1 MRNLLTEV
9 SKMKNMMGL
18 TEAEKPKY
26 SPEVKSLVAVLKD
39 NKVYSAQI
47 QKFINKI
54 EEYSKDGLVDFG
66 LVTRGIL
73 KTLKLKGNKDINIF
87 EFFKQLT
94 KSLEKRKTKKE
105 VVSPEEEPSILD
117 KDIYKK
123 ELFFLQ
129 VELLKLQEWLK
140 QTGKT
145 VIIVFEGRDSA
156 GKGSTIKK
164 FTENLN
170 PRYYKVIALGI
181 PTPDERKNWWD
192 RYRNQ
197 IEKGKINFFDRSW
210 YNRGLVEPV
219 MGYGSSEE
227 YEDFM
232 DNVQDFEESLVIDG
246 DYLFKL
252 WFSIDKET
260 QAKRFDFRQK
270 SPLKY
275 WKYSENDE
283 KMQDVWEKFTEYKQ
297 KLFDKTSTVNHP
309 WVVLDSNDKKIS
321 GLNSIRYV
329 LQNIPYTNKDE
340 DVLNKDFPEAMTV
353 LKPNINE
360 QSVFDD
366 INKTMGFNQ
375 SNKEPNFMDK
385 WSSMAPP
392 KDQMKPDSGG
402 VVSDI
407 NKTIKSG
414 LETAK
419 KSLDKKSSNPNDVEV
434 RTVSNKLRQF
444 IKCSEGGDK
453 EKKCEPALT
462 SYRFPGEKY
471 DTVGWGHYGE
481 DVSNSYKKITKSVAE
496 DLFNKDIEKN
506 TGCVTRMLDRWKSQ
520 GLKTYKL
527 TQGQFD
533 AIVSYTFNSGCG
545 GSGDPEHP
553 GLLGSKFIQQTKLGN
568 HEKAAEI
575 LKNENIIQPGHKVR
589 REKESNM
596 YKGIYS

>member
-9 SKMKNMMGL
+9 NKMKNIMGL
-18 TEAEKPKY
+18 NEQNKPKY
-26 SPEVKSLVAVLKD
+26 SPEVKSIVDLLKD

-54 EEYSKDGLVDFG
+54 EDYSKEGLVDFG
-66 LVTRGIL
+66 LLTRGL
-73 KTLKLKGNKDINIF
+73 KKTLKLKGSRDINVF
-87 EFFKQLT
+87 EFLKQLT
-94 KSLEKRKTKKE
+94 KSLEKRQNKKDKE
-105 VVSPEEEPSILD
+105 IVSPEEEPSILP

-140 QTGKT
+140 NTGKT

-170 PRYYKVIALGI
+170 PRFYKVIALGI

-219 MGYGSSEE
+219 MGYGTPEE

-232 DNVQDFEESLVIDG
+232 ENVQDFEESLVIDG
-246 DYLFKL
+246 DFLFKL

-283 KMQDVWEKFTEYKQ
+283 KMQDVWEKFTEYKE

-321 GLNSIRYV
+321 GLNAIRYV

-340 DVLNKDFPEAMTV
+340 DILNKDFPEAMSV
-353 LKPNINE
+353 LRPEINE
-360 QSVFDD
+360 QITPVEFFDKYFGSDEEDDSGSVFDD
-366 INKTMGFNQ
+366 VRKAMKTKTQMSGSKPKGVSDKLVDFVGKIEFFVPCVYDDAKGGKCVRGEVDCCLKGRTPSGTPTIGFGTVYYPDGRKV
-375 SNKEPNFMDK
+375 S
-385 WSSMAPP
+385 P
-392 KDQMKPDSGG
+392 KDPPITKERAKQFL
-402 VVSDI
+402 
-407 NKTIKSG
+407 KTN
-414 LETAK
+414 
-419 KSLDKKSSNPNDVEV
+419 LDKLANNILNLYPNLNQQQLDAMSSLCYQVGFAGCTTKAPKLSASLKKGPNSPEV
-434 RTVSNKLRQF
+434 
-444 IKCSEGGDK
+444 
-453 EKKCEPALT
+453 
-462 SYRFPGEKY
+462 
-471 DTVGWGHYGE
+471 
-481 DVSNSYKKITKSVAE
+481 
-496 DLFNKDIEKN
+496 KN
-506 TGCVTRMLDRWKSQ
+506 NFLDFSHR
-520 GLKTYKL
+520 G
-527 TQGQFD
+527 
-533 AIVSYTFNSGCG
+533 
-545 GSGDPEHP
+545 
-553 GLLGSKFIQQTKLGN
+553 
-568 HEKAAEI
+568 
-575 LKNENIIQPGHKVR
+575 R
-589 REKESNM
+589 REKEWKIYSQ
-596 YKGIYS
+596 GIYS

>member
-18 TEAEKPKY
+18 EEAAKPKY
-26 SPEVKSLVAVLKD
+26 SPEVKTLIEFLKD

-54 EEYSKDGLVDFG
+54 EEYSKEGLVDFG
-66 LVTRGIL
+66 LLTRGIG
-73 KTLKLKGNKDINIF
+73 KTLKLKGSKDINIF

-123 ELFFLQ
+123 EIFFLQ

-170 PRYYKVIALGI
+170 PKYYKVIALGI

-192 RYRNQ
+192 RYSNQ
-197 IEKGKINFFDRSW
+197 IERGKINFFDRSW

-232 DNVQDFEESLVIDG
+232 DNVQDFEESLVVDG

-353 LKPNINE
+353 LRPNINE

-366 INKTMGFNQ
+366 IRKISGMQ
-375 SNKEPNFMDK
+375 PSKQEPNFMDT
-385 WSSMAPP
+385 WSSMAPS
-392 KDQMKPDSGG
+392 KDQMTPNSGG
-402 VVSDI
+402 AVNAVKDGAKKIAKIAKEKSLNTVGSGTVSDKLVDFVGKI
-407 NKTIKSG
+407 EFFVPCVYDDAKGGKCVRGEVDCCLKGRTPSGTPTIGYGTVYYPDGKKVTPKDPSITKDKAKVYLKTTLNKLASKLLAIYPNLNQNQVDALS
-414 LETAK
+414 
-419 KSLDKKSSNPNDVEV
+419 SLCYQVGFAGCTTKAPKLSSSLKINPN
-434 RTVSNKLRQF
+434 
-444 IKCSEGGDK
+444 
-453 EKKCEPALT
+453 
-462 SYRFPGEKY
+462 
-471 DTVGWGHYGE
+471 
-481 DVSNSYKKITKSVAE
+481 SNSVKVN
-496 DLFNKDIEKN
+496 F
-506 TGCVTRMLDRWKSQ
+506 LDFSHR
-520 GLKTYKL
+520 
-527 TQGQFD
+527 D
-533 AIVSYTFNSGCG
+533 
-545 GSGDPEHP
+545 
-553 GLLGSKFIQQTKLGN
+553 
-568 HEKAAEI
+568 
-575 LKNENIIQPGHKVR
+575 R
-589 REKESNM
+589 REKEWKIYSQ
-596 YKGIYS
+596 GIYS

>member
-18 TEAEKPKY
+18 EEAAKPKY
-26 SPEVKSLVAVLKD
+26 SPEVKSLIELLKD

-54 EEYSKDGLVDFG
+54 EEYSKEGLVDFG
-66 LVTRGIL
+66 LLTRGVG
-73 KTLKLKGNKDINIF
+73 KTLKLKGSKDINIF

-123 ELFFLQ
+123 EIFFLQ

-192 RYRNQ
+192 RYINQ
-197 IEKGKINFFDRSW
+197 IEKVKINLFDRSW

-232 DNVQDFEESLVIDG
+232 DNVQDFEESLVVDG

-353 LKPNINE
+353 LRPNINE
-360 QSVFDD
+360 QTSTMDFYNKYFGSDD
-366 INKTMGFNQ
+366 K
-375 SNKEPNFMDK
+375 KEEPNFMDT

-392 KDQMKPDSGG
+392 KSQIPKNTDSVIGNVKKMMTKTITPKNDLTKDDLIVAATIWGEARGEGIEGMKAVANVIRNRANSLNKTPKD
-402 VVSDI
+402 VVLQKKQFSIWNDTTTDNFLNKI
-407 NKTIKSG
+407 NKSTLKNPKDGSAWENAQNIVKNYVKTKGTDNTKGAQFYHTTSIKPNWDYSKLKYTTTI
-414 LETAK
+414 
-419 KSLDKKSSNPNDVEV
+419 
-434 RTVSNKLRQF
+434 
-444 IKCSEGGDK
+444 
-453 EKKCEPALT
+453 
-462 SYRFPGEKY
+462 
-471 DTVGWGHYGE
+471 
-481 DVSNSYKKITKSVAE
+481 
-496 DLFNKDIEKN
+496 
-506 TGCVTRMLDRWKSQ
+506 
-520 GLKTYKL
+520 
-527 TQGQFD
+527 
-533 AIVSYTFNSGCG
+533 
-545 GSGDPEHP
+545 
-553 GLLGSKFIQQTKLGN
+553 GN
-568 HEKAAEI
+568 HKF
-575 LKNENIIQPGHKVR
+575 
-589 REKESNM
+589 
-596 YKGIYS
+596 YKPIA

>member
-9 SKMKNMMGL
+9 SKIKNNMGL
-18 TEAEKPKY
+18 TEADKPKY
-26 SPEVKSLVAVLKD
+26 SPEVKSLVAILKD

-54 EEYSKDGLVDFG
+54 EEYSKEGLVDFG
-66 LVTRGIL
+66 LLTRGIL
-73 KTLKLKGNKDINIF
+73 KTLKLKGNKDINVF

-123 ELFFLQ
+123 EIFFLQ

-232 DNVQDFEESLVIDG
+232 DNVQDFEESLVVDG

-329 LQNIPYTNKDE
+329 LQNIPYDNKDE

-353 LKPNINE
+353 LKPNVNE

-366 INKTMGFNQ
+366 VNKIMGIKQNQ
-375 SNKEPNFMDK
+375 NSDTFWDDVNKLTGASYK
-385 WSSMAPP
+385 S
-392 KDQMKPDSGG
+392 KVG
-402 VVSDI
+402 VIDGAKKMV
-407 NKTIKSG
+407 KTIKPIEKDNLTKDDLIVAATIWGEARGEGSEG
-414 LETAK
+414 MKAVANVIRNRADSLK
-419 KSLDKKSSNPNDVEV
+419 KSPKDVVLQKKQFSIWND
-434 RTVSNKLRQF
+434 TTTDNFLNK
-444 IKCSEGGDK
+444 I
-453 EKKCEPALT
+453 
-462 SYRFPGEKY
+462 
-471 DTVGWGHYGE
+471 
-481 DVSNSYKKITKSVAE
+481 NKS
-496 DLFNKDIEKN
+496 
-506 TGCVTRMLDRWKSQ
+506 
-520 GLKTYKL
+520 
-527 TQGQFD
+527 
-533 AIVSYTFNSGCG
+533 
-545 GSGDPEHP
+545 
-553 GLLGSKFIQQTKLGN
+553 
-568 HEKAAEI
+568 I
-575 LKNENIIQPGHKVR
+575 LKNPKDGSAWETAQNLVKNYIKKKGTDNTKGAEFYHTTSIKPSWDYSKLKYTTTIGNHKF
-589 REKESNM
+589 
-596 YKGIYS
+596 YKPIV